1 MNETRLKNSDILW
14 LKFSEDSGLP
24 EFITLE
30 QKSILNRIFDSSNPN
45 APWVNALERLGVK
58 VNTSIPNIKWID
70 HTLYINWSLLVDQLS
85 AGILGFERT
94 ENDGY
99 KLTSHKS
106 FGKLISF
113 TRLQMKVSSYI
124 SRVTVGMMEKTITE
138 SLTLGLAILSLQL
151 RLGGSDEKALAQSLK
166 NPDGEDF
173 IKKESLK
180 GMQTLQK
187 LRTELSPVW
196 TAELGPSQ
204 DIRIHADQQKYPDLF
219 WNDWR
224 DQFSSGT
231 EWGQGGSKEWDGIPI
246 SGASIVGKAVLVRDR
261 RAIEQFEG
269 GEGPLIAICPKAR
282 PETVELF
289 PRLAGILYG
298 EGGAMSH
305 AATVARERNLPCITA
320 LGSHFIE
327 TITDYMASGGD
338 VWLGLDLDSGKVSV
352 VERK

>member
-1 MNETRLKNSDILW
+1 MRETQLKSSDTLW

-24 EFITLE
+24 EFISAE

-45 APWVNALERLGVK
+45 APWVKALERLGVK

-70 HTLYINWSLLVDQLS
+70 NTLYINWSLLVDQLS

-94 ENDGY
+94 EGEGY

-106 FGKLISF
+106 LGKLISF

-124 SRVTVGMMEKTITE
+124 SRVTVGMVEQTITE

-151 RLGGSDEKALAQSLK
+151 RLGGGDEKELALALK

-173 IKKESLK
+173 IRKESLK

-187 LRTELSPVW
+187 IRTELSPVW
-196 TAELGPSQ
+196 GAELGQIQEPPTNSE
-204 DIRIHADQQKYPDLF
+204 HKYPALF

-224 DQFSSGT
+224 VPVLDPPK
-231 EWGQGGSKEWDGIPI
+231 WGQGGSKEWSGIPI
-246 SGASIVGKAVLVRDR
+246 AGMSIIGKAVLVRDR
-261 RAIEQFEG
+261 RAIEQFEK
-269 GEGPLIAICPKAR
+269 GEGDPLIAICPKAR

-289 PRLAGILYG
+289 PHLAGILYG
-298 EGGAMSH
+298 ESGAMSH
-305 AATVARERNLPCITA
+305 AATVAREQNLPCITA
-320 LGSHFIE
+320 LGSRFIE
-327 TITDYMASGGD
+327 TITDYVASGGN
-338 VWLGLDLDSGKVSV
+338 VWLQLDLECGKVSV